1 MALYADL
8 TDEQKSIVRDQVN
21 QLRALSG
28 QIARTIVQGKV
39 VQIAVDA
46 DGGLRDIV
54 TSLDNGEVVPNE
66 SGLAGAQSLS
76 KADLANLVA
85 VLDALILANDVQATR
100 ELLAQANGTLAGL

>member
-1 MALYADL
+1 MATYASL
-8 TDEQKSIVRDQVN
+8 TDEQKAIVRDQVN

-39 VQIAVDA
+39 VQIAIDA

-54 TSLDNGEVVPNE
+54 TSLDPAEVVPNE
-66 SGLAGAQSLS
+66 SGIAGAQSLS
-76 KADLANLVA
+76 RADLAALVA
-85 VLDALILANDVQATR
+85 VLDALITANDVQATR